1 MRIIPSIELVGGKC
15 IKPGSGLTAP
25 FAHDPTTLARE
36 LEEAG
41 LRNLHLVDLEGARQ
55 GRALHW
61 RILENILRETE
72 LLIDFSGGI
81 RTLAE
86 VEQAIDLGAIEVGVG
101 SIALA
106 KPKLFHEWFEIVGA
120 DRLVLCLDLRSE
132 KVAGAGGGMHWAE
145 MLKTHSEAGLVNVMV
160 TDLDHFENHNG
171 PNFNLLDDI
180 RQEFPELTIIAN
192 GGVQDAEDV
201 HQLGEIGMDGTV
213 VGKALNSGSIT
224 IETLCDLQ
232 NEWD

>member
-1 MRIIPSIELVGGKC
+1 MRIIPSIEIVGGKC
-15 IKPGSGLTAP
+15 VKPGAGKNAA
-25 FAHDPTTLARE
+25 FNFDPLTLARQF
-36 LEEAG
+36 EEAG

-61 RILENILRETE
+61 KALENILRETE

-106 KPKLFHEWFEIVGA
+106 KPKLFHEWFETVGA
-120 DRLVLCLDLRSE
+120 DRLVLCLDLRNGII
-132 KVAGAGGGMHWAE
+132 AGVGGGMPWAD
-145 MLKTHSEAGLVNVMV
+145 MLKMHTDAGLINVMI
-160 TDLDHFENHNG
+160 TDLDQIDKENG

-180 RQEFPELTIIAN
+180 RQEFPELTLIVN
-192 GGVQDAEDV
+192 GGIQDAEDV

-213 VGKALNSGSIT
+213 IGKALYTGNIDVL
-224 IETLCDLQ
+224 TLCDLQ